1 MMTFKV
7 LITDYAWPSLDIE
20 QEVLSGVGAELVVAQ
35 TGDEA
40 ELVQLARDVDAIMTN
55 WKPVT
60 PRVLDM
66 AQRCLIVSRYGIGL
80 DNIAVAHATELGM
93 LVTNVPHFCL
103 DEVSDHVLA
112 LLLACARQLTIY
124 AQATR
129 SGIWKV
135 GSITERPI
143 LRIRGQTLG
152 LIGCG
157 NIARALIPKAL
168 GLGLKIIAYTPHLRP
183 DALAEFGP
191 NCSTTNE
198 LDILLRTSDYISIHT
213 PLTAE
218 TRGMIDTRALRL
230 MKPTAYLLNTS
241 RGAIINE
248 TALYEALT
256 KGWLAGAGLDVLAP
270 EPPSP
275 TNPLLTLDNVIITPH
290 VAFYSEDALAD
301 VQREAA
307 EHVAQVLRKETPSNI
322 VNPAVIQQRNYRLG
336 DWKV

>member
-20 QEVLSGVGAELVVAQ
+20 REVLSRAGAELVVAQ

-40 ELVQLARDVDAIMTN
+40 ELMELAREADAIITN
-55 WKPVT
+55 WKFVT

-66 AQRCLIVSRYGIGL
+66 AERCLIVSRYGIGL
-80 DNIAVAHATELGM
+80 DNIAVAHATQLGM

-124 AQATR
+124 ARATR
-129 SGIWKV
+129 SGIWKGGRV
-135 GSITERPI
+135 AGQSI

-168 GLGLKIIAYTPHLRP
+168 GLGLKIIAYTPRLRA

-191 NCSTTNE
+191 NCTTTND
-198 LDILLRTSDYISIHT
+198 LDVLLCTSDYISIHA

-218 TRGMIDTRALRL
+218 TRGMVDARALRL

-256 KGWLAGAGLDVLAP
+256 EGWIAGAGLDVLAP

-275 TNPLLTLDNVIITPH
+275 PNPLLALDNVIITPH

-301 VQREAA
+301 VQRGAA

-322 VNPAVIQQRNYRLG
+322 VNPEVMQQRNYRLRG
-336 DWKV
+336 